1 MEDSQIVELYW
12 KRLESAISETA
23 AKYGKYCY
31 RIAYNI
37 LANAEDTEES
47 VNDTYFNAWNAI
59 PPHRPDV
66 LSAFLGKITRRI
78 SIDKWRRRTA
88 EKRGGSETALV
99 LDELEDC
106 VASGQNVE
114 REVEEHELAKAV
126 NAFLSGLSADV
137 RDVFICRYF
146 FVLSINEICESFDYS
161 QSKTKSMLSRTRKS
175 LQVYLEKEGLL

>member
-12 KRLESAISETA
+12 KRSESAISETA

-31 RIAYNI
+31 KIAINI
-37 LANAEDTEES
+37 LTNAEDAEES
-47 VNDTYFNAWNAI
+47 VNDTWFNTWNAL

-106 VASGQNVE
+106 VASNQSVE
-114 REVEEHELAKAV
+114 REVEEHELVKAV

-137 RDVFICRYF
+137 RDVFVCRYF

-161 QSKTKSMLSRTRKS
+161 QSKTKSMLSRTRKN
-175 LQVYLEKEGLL
+175 LQEYLEKEGLL

>member
-106 VASGQNVE
+106 VASVQNVE
-114 REVEEHELAKAV
+114 REAEEHELAEAV

-146 FVLSINEICESFDYS
+146 FVLSINEICENFDYS

-175 LQVYLEKEGLL
+175 LQMYLEKEGLL

>member
-1 MEDSQIVELYW
+1 MDDSQIVELYW

-37 LANAEDTEES
+37 LTNAEDAEES
-47 VNDTYFNAWNAI
+47 VNDTYLSAWNAL

-78 SIDKWRRRTA
+78 SIDKWRRCTA

-106 VASGQNVE
+106 VASSQNVE
-114 REVEEHELAKAV
+114 REIEEHELAEAV
-126 NAFLSGLSADV
+126 NAFLSGLSEDV

-161 QSKTKSMLSRTRKS
+161 QSKTKSMLSRTRRN
-175 LQVYLEKEGLL
+175 LLTYLEKEGLL

>member
-12 KRLESAISETA
+12 KRSESAISETA

-31 RIAYNI
+31 KIAINI
-37 LANAEDTEES
+37 LTNAEDAEES
-47 VNDTYFNAWNAI
+47 VNDTWFNTWNAL

-106 VASGQNVE
+106 VASSQSVE
-114 REVEEHELAKAV
+114 REVEEHELVEAV

-137 RDVFICRYF
+137 RDVFVCRYF

-161 QSKTKSMLSRTRKS
+161 QSKTKSMLSRTRKN
-175 LQVYLEKEGLL
+175 LQEYLEKEGLL

>member
-31 RIAYNI
+31 KIAYNI
-37 LANAEDTEES
+37 LANAEDAEES
-47 VNDTYFNAWNAI
+47 VNDTYFNTWNAL

-66 LSAFLGKITRRI
+66 LSAFLGKITRRV

-88 EKRGGSETALV
+88 EKRKGSETALV

-106 VASGQNVE
+106 VASSQNVE
-114 REVEEHELAKAV
+114 RVVEEHELVEAV
-126 NAFLSGLSADV
+126 NTFLSGLSTDV
-137 RDVFICRYF
+137 RDVFVCRYF
-146 FVLSINEICESFDYS
+146 LW
-161 QSKTKSMLSRTRKS
+161 RP
-175 LQVYLEKEGLL
+175 